1 MHKVQERLYKKK
13 EKGREKADIC
23 HDTYER
29 VNTEK
34 QKKFKNWENYLQFYN
49 IKSGKLK
56 WKGYFLEK
64 NTDQQNWLNKNK
76 N

>member
-23 HDTYER
+23 PDTDER

-34 QKKFKNWENYLQFYN
+34 QKKFKN
-49 IKSGKLK
+49 
-56 WKGYFLEK
+56 
-64 NTDQQNWLNKNK
+64 
-76 N
+76 

>member
-23 HDTYER
+23 HDTDER

-34 QKKFKNWENYLQFYN
+34 QKKFKN
-49 IKSGKLK
+49 
-56 WKGYFLEK
+56 
-64 NTDQQNWLNKNK
+64 
-76 N
+76 